1 MKALVK
7 YGYSKGETELRDVP
21 IPDIGDDDILIQVKA
36 AGICGSDIAFDA
48 GGH

>member
-7 YGYSKGETELRDVP
+7 YGYGKGETEIRDVP
-21 IPDIGDDDILIQVKA
+21 VPQIGDGDVLIEVKA

-48 GGH
+48 GRP